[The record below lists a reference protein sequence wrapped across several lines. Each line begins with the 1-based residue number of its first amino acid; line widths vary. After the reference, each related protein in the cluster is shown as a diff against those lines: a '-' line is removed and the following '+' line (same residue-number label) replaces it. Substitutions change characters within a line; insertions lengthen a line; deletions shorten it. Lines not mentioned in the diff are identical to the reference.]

1 MMRELF
7 NKIIVTPLLV
17 AIYMILNMSNSYNV
31 AKADAAIDVGN
42 YIQTEVLDHSTATI
56 YVVHIQNNPKI
67 VLFPEISEDLE
78 SVEHF
83 ANHLKSSNFVVPIA
97 IINAGFFDP
106 KNKSTLSFAYRNGVP
121 ISDPSANRALMGNR
135 NLASIISNILNRTE
149 FRIMDCKPPSVKYSI
164 QRHFDPI
171 PSNCRIKNSI
181 QAGPNLYSD
190 SALLDEGFIA
200 YDANS
205 KLLSRNPIGY
215 QYKNARS
222 AVGIDAKGNIM
233 FVMVSQKLAAEENA
247 VKGSGL
253 TIAELA
259 NTMRELGAVSAM
271 ALDGGTSSS
280 IWVDGQSFFGK
291 LNQDNVVVKRR
302 IKTVLVVG
310 LKKHAK

>member
-1 MMRELF
+1 MQKLF
-7 NKIIVTPLLV
+7 NKIIVTPLLLV
-17 AIYMILNMSNSYNV
+17 VLLTCSPLHLLNIAM
-31 AKADAAIDVGN
+31 ADAPLDVGN
-42 YIQTEVLDHSTATI
+42 YIQTEVLDHTTATI

-83 ANHLKSSNFVVPIA
+83 ANHLKSSNFVVPMA

-106 KNKSTLSFAYRNGVP
+106 KNKSTLSFAYKNAVP
-121 ISDPSANRALMGNR
+121 ISDPSANRGLMGNK
-135 NLASIISNILNRTE
+135 NLTPFIANILNRTE
-149 FRIMDCKPPSVKYSI
+149 FRVMDCRPPSVKYSI

-171 PSNCRIKNSI
+171 PSNCKIKNSI
-181 QAGPNLYSD
+181 QAGPYLYSD
-190 SALLDEGFIA
+190 TALLDEGFIA

-222 AVGIDAKGNIM
+222 AIGIDAKGNVLL
-233 FVMVSQKLAAEENA
+233 VMVSQKLAAEENA